1 MNKYFS
7 VFLLITGIIISC
19 EKDKEDEPGEDNMII
34 ETLGNNSAI
43 LEGEYI
49 GDSSE
54 STDNLRRIID
64 AELLDN
70 KGDFIVDRAYICR
83 ASALASNI
91 NWIIPAE
98 NNSDTPLGFIKAN
111 NIQFKNS
118 EFILIGGDEE
128 EYIYGEPGEN
138 NIIYTTAFL
147 SPGAKGYFAG
157 IKEIP
162 FNEVEKI
169 EINNIESETNNY
181 ISSSI
186 KVMPVSYSLS
196 GNKIIVKVKNKS
208 TRTIYAGISPFI
220 LLDSEN
226 LPLYQDFIEPVPDS
240 LDTGLFIK
248 IDPGET
254 INFEGPN
261 NYRGKCNRILPIIDF
276 GLNPY

>member
-1 MNKYFS
+1 MA
-7 VFLLITGIIISC
+7 GIIISC

-43 LEGEYI
+43 LEGEFI

-54 STDNLRRIID
+54 STYNLRRIINAALFD
-64 AELLDN
+64 DTGN
-70 KGDFIVDRAYICR
+70 IIVDKAYICR
-83 ASALASNI
+83 ASVLTSHMY
-91 NWIIPAE
+91 WIIPAE
-98 NNSDTPLGFIKAN
+98 NNSGSPLGFIKAN

-118 EFILIGGDEE
+118 EFNLIGGDEE
-128 EYIYGEPGEN
+128 EYIYGELGQDN
-138 NIIYTTAFL
+138 LIFTTTFL
-147 SPGAKGYFAG
+147 SAGAKGYFTG

-162 FNEVEKI
+162 FNETEKI
-169 EINNIESETNNY
+169 EINNIESETNNFH
-181 ISSSI
+181 ISSI
-186 KVMPVSYSLS
+186 KVIPVSYGLS

-208 TRTIYAGISPFI
+208 TETVYAGISPCI

-226 LPLYQDFIEPVPDS
+226 LPLFWDYIEPVPDS

-254 INFEGPN
+254 INFEGLI
-261 NYRGKCNRILPIIDF
+261 NYRGKCKRILPIIDF